1 MKTQFHGVSL
11 VSELASSIRFSVARE
26 SRLPMSINKTTKVSG
41 PPNADGSVSNGASTP
56 KTRQRGLPDR
66 SSLQSLAETYIH
78 VQQQHW
84 PKEIARI
91 YPDVSRKSDLGRMI
105 ELFERTYISGEP
117 STEIA
122 GPSEGGM
129 LGVAYCRY
137 SDANSNPRS
146 LDQQL
151 QNVLER
157 AAKEAFFVP
166 WQYVFA
172 DAAISGTTDKRGGYQ
187 LMKSLIVRDADAP
200 KCFFIDE
207 LGRASRDHI
216 ESLTLGRLIEQCG
229 KRLIGA
235 TDGFD
240 SENPTSKIMLTIFS
254 MLHELFVD
262 QLREKVGRGLDDSF
276 RQGKPLYKPSYG
288 YALEP
293 ILDDD
298 GVPIVSQGGKPI
310 QQVVIVPTEAEQV
323 RRIFKLYADD
333 GWSPRRIAQLFNEE
347 QIDDRQ
353 SWSNSLIR
361 NALQREMYRGRE
373 IWRRTAKKMDPQTK
387 VIRTVNRP
395 EEEWRVREMPHLRII
410 DEDLWRRAQDRMEEL
425 SVAYNA
431 ADSSIS
437 RNEGH
442 AKRIFNYFCHGCG
455 KPMWSGRGSSRP
467 VVCCPRGR
475 DGIDGCNMDGSKTV
489 SHIDQSL
496 LNFILGKLVDGQFV
510 TNLVDAANNY
520 LTDLPRAP
528 SPDKKVIEREIKS
541 KSKSI
546 DRIVSSLEAFDEEA
560 DLVPVLQKVAKLRK
574 EVSELK
580 SQLTAAEQSHAKV
593 DPIRHDQAAELV
605 ADLSELLYRDTEASN
620 RVLSALVGRVKI
632 ERGEKISQRRFKW
645 YAHFEFNSVPVLLEI
660 ARQKSCPSTDTWEF
674 LSDRSW
680 TTEVP
685 TTLEIRRFTNAE
697 ILSKTV
703 ARMHAAGSSRNNIAI
718 SLAIDSTTVDTALR
732 LWGDGERCY
741 LPDQRL
747 VESRRFESIESV
759 KLQQEVR
766 RLVDEVGL
774 DFKEVGE
781 KLERSSALVARAYKQ
796 ADPTKNR
803 LLAMDGAILRKSA
816 KRRISQEQINLIRLR
831 VTESKMS
838 NRKIAQEVGCDHH
851 TVADEKQR
859 MAREGIDF

>member
-1 MKTQFHGVSL
+1 MKTQFHGTSP
-11 VSELASSIRFSVARE
+11 VSELASSVQFSVARE
-26 SRLPMSINKTTKVSG
+26 SCFPMSINKTSQVSG
-41 PPNADGSVSNGASTP
+41 PPNSEKSELNGTKTA

-66 SSLQSLAETYIH
+66 SSLQSLAETYLD

-91 YPDVSRKSDLGRMI
+91 YPEVSRDSDLGSMI

-117 STEIA
+117 SKEIA
-122 GPSEGGM
+122 GPSERGM

-151 QNVLER
+151 KNVLER
-157 AAKEAFFVP
+157 AAKEAFFIP

-172 DAAISGTTDKRGGYQ
+172 DAAISGTTDQRGGYQ
-187 LMKSLIVRDADAP
+187 LMKSLIMRDADAP

-216 ESLTLGRLIEQCG
+216 ESLSLGRLIEQCG

-262 QLREKVGRGLDDSF
+262 QLREKVGRGMDDAF

-298 GVPIVSQGGKPI
+298 GATIVSQDGKPV
-310 QQVVIVPTEAEQV
+310 QQVVIVPAEAEQV
-323 RRIFKLYADD
+323 RRMFKLYADN

-353 SWSNSLIR
+353 AWSNTLIR

-373 IWRRTAKKMDPQTK
+373 IWNRTAKKMDPLTK
-387 VIRTVNRP
+387 AIKTVNRP
-395 EEEWRVREMPHLRII
+395 EDEWRIREMPHLRII
-410 DEDLWRRAQDRMEEL
+410 DDELWQRAQDRMKKL
-425 SVAYNA
+425 SVAYNPA
-431 ADSSIS
+431 NSSIT

-442 AKRIFNYFCHGCG
+442 AKRIFNYFCYSCG
-455 KPMWSGRGSSRP
+455 NPMWSGRGSSRP
-467 VVCCPRGR
+467 VVCCSRGR
-475 DGIDGCNMDGSKTV
+475 DGIDGCKMDGSKTL

-496 LNFILGKLVDGQFV
+496 LNFILGKLADGQFV
-510 TNLVDAANNY
+510 TDLVNAANKH
-520 LTDLPRAP
+520 LTDLSRAP
-528 SPDKKVIEREIKS
+528 LPNTEVITQTIES

-546 DRIVSSLEAFDEEA
+546 DRIVGSLEAFDEED

-580 SQLTAAEQSHAKV
+580 TLLTAAEQSHTRVA
-593 DPIRHDQAAELV
+593 PIRPDQAAELV

-620 RVLSALVGRVKI
+620 RVLSELVGRVRI
-632 ERGEKISQRRFKW
+632 ERGEQISQRRFKW
-645 YAHFEFNSVPVLLEI
+645 YAHFSFNAVPVLVEI
-660 ARQKSCPSTDTWEF
+660 ARQKSCPSTDMWEF

-680 TTEVP
+680 TTEFP
-685 TTLEIRRFTNAE
+685 TNLEIRSFTTAE

-703 ARMHAAGSSRNNIAI
+703 ADMYSAGSSRNNIAI
-718 SLAIDSTTVDTALR
+718 SLAIDSRTVDAALR

-741 LPDQRL
+741 LPNQRL
-747 VESRRFESIESV
+747 IESRRFESIESV

-774 DFKEVGE
+774 EFEEVGE
-781 KLERSSALVARAYKQ
+781 KLGKSSALVSRTYKQ

-803 LLAMDGAILRKSA
+803 LLAMDGTILRKSP
-816 KRRISQEQINLIRLR
+816 KRRISQEQINLIRWHVR
-831 VTESKMS
+831 EGEMS

-859 MAREGIDF
+859 MAREGIDI